1 MIDAHHHIWLR
12 SRGDY
17 HWLENAPAILQPDYK
32 TDDLRPLLKSC
43 GVEKTVLVQAAE
55 TTDET
60 LYILNVAARTD
71 FVAGVVGWLDFDDP
85 DFETLLEDYARYPKF
100 VGIRPVLQGIEEDGW
115 ILAPHRLNVLRKIC
129 ELDLTFDALVQPRH
143 LNILAQVLELVPDL
157 RMVIDHGA
165 KPLIA
170 KGVIEPWAEQMKKLS
185 QNRNLYGKLSGLAN
199 EAGKDWEPKDLEP
212 YIDCLMQTF
221 GVDRLMW
228 GSDWPVVNAAS
239 SYADWHALARSF
251 VEPYGPEAVNKVFQ
265 ENAKEF
271 YRLT

>member
-43 GVEKTVLVQAAE
+43 GIEQTVLVQAAE

-85 DFETLLEDYARYPKF
+85 DFEKVLEDYARYPKF
-100 VGIRPVLQGIEEDGW
+100 VGIRPVLQGIEDDDW

-143 LNILAQVLELVPDL
+143 LNVLAQVLELVPNL

-165 KPLIA
+165 KPFIA
-170 KGVIEPWAEQMKKLS
+170 KGVTEPWAEQMKKLS
-185 QNRNLYGKLSGLAN
+185 QNGNLYCKLSGLAN
-199 EAGKDWEPKDLEP
+199 EAGKDWEAKDLAP

-221 GVDRLMW
+221 GAYRLMW

-239 SYADWHALARSF
+239 SYVDWHALALSF

-265 ENAKEF
+265 ENAREF